1 MVDTQS
7 GVLGE
12 GAVNLVVVGFV
23 TKPGP
28 VPTQLHNMVVEHV
41 SHKG

>member
-12 GAVNLVVVGFV
+12 GAVNLVVVEFV
-23 TKPGP
+23 TKLGP
-28 VPTQLHNMVVEHV
+28 APAQLHNMVDEHV
-41 SHKG
+41 SIKG